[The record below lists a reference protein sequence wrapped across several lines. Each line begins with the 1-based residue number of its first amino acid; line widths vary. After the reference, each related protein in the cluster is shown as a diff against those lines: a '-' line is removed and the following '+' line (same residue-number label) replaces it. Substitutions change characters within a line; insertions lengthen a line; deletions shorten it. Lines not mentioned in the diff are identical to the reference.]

1 MKVKDRIKKLKQD
14 NFNIIHKIYP
24 EGVKMEE
31 FDWIR
36 IYKSKSHGSIDE
48 MIHSLEVKEI
58 DSIPN
63 EILELEF
70 DKEDSWIVGGFLSL
84 DLVLSI

>member
-1 MKVKDRIKKLKQD
+1 MDFRLPPKNPLTLVTGSVNKCK
-14 NFNIIHKIYP
+14 
-24 EGVKMEE
+24 
-31 FDWIR
+31 
-36 IYKSKSHGSIDE
+36 KSKSHGSIDE